1 MKKTIII
8 LFLIIS
14 SSASSQEYNGT
25 WESIGYGR
33 FMTIKNDK
41 FEILDFTNISCIPSM
56 KGKLSELTDKINIS
70 EDTLAIRNGLN
81 TYYFQRS
88 TNYECNA
95 SATKNKAKDPIY
107 NFEVL
112 AETFKNHYAY
122 FKERNIDWEKMYQKY
137 RSRITEKTSQPELF
151 IVIKEMLDEFGD
163 EHIQFSAPDKIEEKA
178 MELASNTSQDVIEK
192 PKRIQSW
199 KLAKEVAE
207 TVLDSVK
214 SKNGGTVR
222 WSILEGN
229 IGYLQINQMIGLAN
243 YDIDANAT
251 VPEFWKAYIPI
262 MSKKSVLELTNEE
275 KNGISRLLDK
285 IMPELKNTKGIIV
298 DLRFNGGGK
307 DEVGLE
313 MLSRFTNEKLLI
325 GTKKAVHNNGF
336 STEVPIFIEGKP
348 NAYSNPICILTSRG
362 SASATEICVLASLSM
377 KNVTRIGGNTE
388 GITSDMLEK
397 TLPNGWEFS
406 LSNEIYLGNND
417 KSYEYIGISPDIIIY
432 DSDTRN
438 EQYQTIQKGLENKK
452 DLAIEKAIEILNG

>member
-1 MKKTIII
+1 
-8 LFLIIS
+8 
-14 SSASSQEYNGT
+14 
-25 WESIGYGR
+25 
-33 FMTIKNDK
+33 
-41 FEILDFTNISCIPSM
+41 
-56 KGKLSELTDKINIS
+56 
-70 EDTLAIRNGLN
+70 
-81 TYYFQRS
+81 
-88 TNYECNA
+88 
-95 SATKNKAKDPIY
+95 
-107 NFEVL
+107 
-112 AETFKNHYAY
+112 
-122 FKERNIDWEKMYQKY
+122 
-137 RSRITEKTSQPELF
+137 
-151 IVIKEMLDEFGD
+151 MLDEFGD

-178 MELASNTSQDVIEK
+178 MELASNASQDVIEK

-214 SKNGGTVR
+214 SKNGGTIR

-243 YDIDANAT
+243 YGIDENAT

-275 KNGISRLLDK
+275 KNGIADLLDK

-313 MLSRFTNEKLLI
+313 MLSRFTNEKLMI

-406 LSNEIYLGNND
+406 LSNEIYLSNND
-417 KSYEYIGISPDIIIY
+417 KSYEYIGITPDIIVY
-432 DSDTRN
+432 DTDTRN

-452 DLAIEKAIEILNG
+452 DLAIEKAKEKLNG